1 MGLESILMR
10 RSIVAVVLVATATLS
25 GACASEAGGD
35 ITGKTWHLTSITTV
49 APNFATVVPAE
60 AMANYTISFDPGG
73 TFAAKADC
81 NQVSGTYTIT
91 GKSVLTIKPGPSTLA
106 ACPDGSLSDKYVAT
120 LAQASSY
127 TTTSNQL
134 TITLLDNGT
143 LSFQAG

>member
-1 MGLESILMR
+1 MR
-10 RSIVAVVLVATATLS
+10 RSIVAVLLVATATLI
-25 GACASEAGGD
+25 GGCASEAGGD
-35 ITGKTWHLTSITTV
+35 ITGKTWQLTSITTV

-60 AMANYTISFDPGG
+60 AMANYTIAFDPGG

-106 ACPDGSLSDKYVAT
+106 ACPDGSLSDKYVAA
-120 LAQASSY
+120 LAQASNY

-134 TITLLDNGT
+134 TSRCSTTGP
-143 LSFQAG
+143 SRSRAG

>member
-1 MGLESILMR
+1 MR
-10 RSIVAVVLVATATLS
+10 RSIVAVLLVATATLL
-25 GACASEAGGD
+25 GACASQAGGD
-35 ITGKTWHLTSITTV
+35 ITGKTWHLISITTV
-49 APNFATVVPAE
+49 SPNFAAVVPAD
-60 AMANYTISFDPGG
+60 AVAKYTVAFDPAG
-73 TFAAKADC
+73 TFTAKADC

-91 GKSVLTIKPGPSTLA
+91 GKSVLTMKPGPGTLA
-106 ACPDGSLSDKYVAT
+106 ACPQGSLSDKYVAA